1 MMWAHY
7 KKTFV
12 RMQSVIWLVS
22 AAVYFFFGRQ
32 WHMAATFFLVMQF
45 SAVTGAV
52 WAARVSAMLNRESRG
67 LLRAP
72 RA

>member
-7 KKTFV
+7 KKTFI

-32 WHMAATFFLVMQF
+32 WQMAATFFLVMQF

-52 WAARVSAMLNRESRG
+52 WAARVSAMMKRETRGMLRPSR
-67 LLRAP
+67 A
-72 RA
+72 